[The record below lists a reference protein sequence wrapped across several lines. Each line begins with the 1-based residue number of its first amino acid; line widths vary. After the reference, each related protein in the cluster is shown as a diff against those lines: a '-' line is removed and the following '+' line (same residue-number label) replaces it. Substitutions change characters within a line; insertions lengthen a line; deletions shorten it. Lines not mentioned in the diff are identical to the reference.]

1 MSLER
6 GSMHPMGELA
16 QANGRFLNVPP
27 EWQSKFKL
35 QRRVSLLLQHM
46 LPWGKRMQIKLW
58 LGALATVT

>member
-27 EWQSKFKL
+27 ELQSKLLKL
-35 QRRVSLLLQHM
+35 QRRVSLLLQHT
-46 LPWGKRMQIKLW
+46 LP
-58 LGALATVT
+58 